1 LPLFLLERRCFIL
14 PKIRLKVSMV
24 GPEISHIPGDEL
36 EVREDVADAWIGA
49 GIAELVEEVKP
60 TKKAALKKDVVK

>member
-1 LPLFLLERRCFIL
+1 MAGLNF
-14 PKIRLKVSMV
+14 SYAYDD
-24 GPEISHIPGDEL
+24 EI

-60 TKKAALKKDVVK
+60 TKKAALKKDDSK